1 MATGAFIAGCAGLE
15 LTSAEIAFFGE
26 TQPWGLILFAR
37 NVDTPG
43 QIRALTSRFREIVGR
58 GDAPVLIDQEG
69 GRVQRMKPPHW
80 RTYPPGRAYAGLYGR
95 DPVAGLKATR
105 AVYRLLAHDLAAAGI
120 NVDCV
125 PVLDV
130 PQPGSHEIIG
140 DRAYGMT
147 PEQVA
152 LLGRAA
158 AQGLMDGGVLPVI
171 KHIPGHGRAFAD
183 SHLELPVVDAP
194 RAELERVD
202 FPPFAALADIPMAMT
217 AHVVYSALDPG
228 NCCTV
233 SPTVIGE
240 VIRGQIGFDGLIMS
254 DDLSMKALKG
264 SFRERGQRAIA
275 AGCDVLLHC
284 NGEMDEMVEV
294 AAAAGALEG
303 AAAARASRALDMLRK
318 PVPFDVDE
326 AEMLVEGLLN
336 PAA

>member
-1 MATGAFIAGCAGLE
+1 M
-15 LTSAEIAFFGE
+15 
-26 TQPWGLILFAR
+26 R
-37 NVDTPG
+37 
-43 QIRALTSRFREIVGR
+43 
-58 GDAPVLIDQEG
+58 
-69 GRVQRMKPPHW
+69 PPHW
-80 RTYPPGRAYAGLYGR
+80 RTYPPGRAYAALYQQ
-95 DPVAGLKATR
+95 DPVAGLKAAR
-105 AVYRLLAHDLAAAGI
+105 AVYRLLAQDLAEAGI

-158 AQGLMDGGVLPVI
+158 AQGLMDGGVLPII

-183 SHLELPVVDAP
+183 SHLELPVVDAS
-194 RAELERVD
+194 RAELESVD

-217 AHVVYSALDPG
+217 AHVVYSALDPD
-228 NCCTV
+228 NCCTL

-264 SFRERGQRAIA
+264 AFRERGERALA

-284 NGEMDEMVEV
+284 NGEYGRD
-294 AAAAGALEG
+294 
-303 AAAARASRALDMLRK
+303 D
-318 PVPFDVDE
+318 
-326 AEMLVEGLLN
+326 
-336 PAA
+336 